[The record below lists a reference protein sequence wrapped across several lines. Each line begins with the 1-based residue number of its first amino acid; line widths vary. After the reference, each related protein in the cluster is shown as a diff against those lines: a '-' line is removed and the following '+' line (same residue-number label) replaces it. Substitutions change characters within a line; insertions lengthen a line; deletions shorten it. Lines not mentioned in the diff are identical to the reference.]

1 MIKPPP
7 FVRVFPPFVRIFPPF
22 WTSSR
27 WPPGD
32 GSDNPPRS
40 VSLTPPDNDNGDAFS
55 RRQTACYRVRVYD
68 GGVSL
73 SLGASSCFLLFVACF
88 GFERKKKRRGGDSKG
103 SGCVSAFVWLLS
115 LIFLK
120 KIILFYFFIFIL
132 LFILS
137 LFFRKIKAP

>member
-32 GSDNPPRS
+32 ESDNPPRS
-40 VSLTPPDNDNGDAFS
+40 ASLTPPDNDNGDAFS

-73 SLGASSCFLLFVACF
+73 SLGASSCFLLFVTCF
-88 GFERKKKRRGGDSKG
+88 GFERKKRRGEFEGK
-103 SGCVSAFVWLLS
+103 WLCKCTCLVVVFD
-115 LIFLK
+115 ILK
-120 KIILFYFFIFIL
+120 KNYSILFFIFIL

-137 LFFRKIKAP
+137 LFFK

>member
-32 GSDNPPRS
+32 ESDNPPRS
-40 VSLTPPDNDNGDAFS
+40 ASLTPPDNDNGDAFS

-73 SLGASSCFLLFVACF
+73 SLVASSCFLLFVTCF
-88 GFERKKKRRGGDSKG
+88 GFEREKKTKG
-103 SGCVSAFVWLLS
+103 VEFEGKWLCKCICLVVVVFD
-115 LIFLK
+115 IFYK
-120 KIILFYFFIFIL
+120 FLFYSIFYF
-132 LFILS
+132 LF
-137 LFFRKIKAP
+137 

>member
-40 VSLTPPDNDNGDAFS
+40 ASLTPPDNDNGDAFS
-55 RRQTACYRVRVYD
+55 RRQTACYRVEFTMA
-68 GGVSL
+68 
-73 SLGASSCFLLFVACF
+73 ASPYRLEPRLAFCFLLRVLVLR
-88 GFERKKKRRGGDSKG
+88 EKNEGGNSKG
-103 SGCVSAFVWLLS
+103 SGCVSALVWLLLS

-120 KIILFYFFIFIL
+120 ILFYSIF
-132 LFILS
+132 LFLFYYLIFLS
-137 LFFRKIKAP
+137 FLDR